1 MPNQITFDCKFGPR
15 TLRKSFTVDHS
26 KPVRQHTHIIKPFK
40 DLLGRDVFYIWRMG
54 SLPRHCRLIRE
65 AEQTQ
70 KEMKVSKNET
80 KQSTK
85 TGKSQ
90 EFTDDKQDNRK

>member
-1 MPNQITFDCKFGPR
+1 MQHQVTFDCKFGPR
-15 TLRKSFTVDHS
+15 TLRKTYTIDHS
-26 KPVRQHTHIIKPFK
+26 KPVRQHTHIIKHIK
-40 DLLGRDVFYIWRMG
+40 DLLGRDVFLIWRMK

-70 KEMKVSKNET
+70 KEMTVSKNET
-80 KQSTK
+80 KPSTK

-90 EFTDDKQDNRK
+90 EFTDVE